1 MLTPSE
7 LAELKQLV
15 DALSK
20 TLAAIEARYKAEAAD
35 LAKGYPATHR
45 GTRIA

>member
-1 MLTPSE
+1 MLTASE

-15 DALSK
+15 DALAK
-20 TLAAIEARYKAEAAD
+20 TLAAIEARYKAEAAAT
-35 LAKGYPATHR
+35 AKGYPAPLR